1 MCIHRFEYGYM
12 AEYEENKDIQ
22 VKFMRLA
29 FEEVKNFIILKEGPG
44 LT

>member
-12 AEYEENKDIQ
+12 AENEENKAIQ
-22 VKFMRLA
+22 VKFMKLA
-29 FEEVKNFIILKEGPG
+29 FEEVKNVIILKEDPG